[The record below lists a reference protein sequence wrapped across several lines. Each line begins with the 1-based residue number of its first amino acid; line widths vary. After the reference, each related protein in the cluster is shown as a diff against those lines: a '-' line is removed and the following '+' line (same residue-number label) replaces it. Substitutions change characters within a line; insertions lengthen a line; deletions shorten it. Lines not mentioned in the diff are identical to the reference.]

1 MRINVF
7 EYEGDKASGEF
18 VVEEKAIV
26 GRVLDIVDTI
36 AFEGDFVGDFLKR
49 IFINQLIH
57 T

>member
-1 MRINVF
+1 MYLNM
-7 EYEGDKASGEF
+7 
-18 VVEEKAIV
+18 KAIKQV
-26 GRVLDIVDTI
+26 VNLLLKKNTINDRVLNIVDTI

>member
-18 VVEEKAIV
+18 VVEKNTIND
-26 GRVLDIVDTI
+26 RVLNIVDTI